1 MGERKISLSR
11 LYDGGCSCETNT
23 CKKVLN
29 IILIGQ
35 SGHGKST
42 LINTFANLLLGVN
55 LFDKFRYVVVSKEG
69 GDQTKSQTQ
78 HVTYYHIPASMIK
91 NNLLS
96 DDVCGVNLIDTPGY
110 NDTSGQ
116 ERD

>member
-1 MGERKISLSR
+1 MGEKNQISLSR
-11 LYDGGCSCETNT
+11 LYDGKCSCEANP

-42 LINTFANLLLGVN
+42 LINTFANFLLGVN

-69 GDQTKSQTQ
+69 GDQTKSQT
-78 HVTYYHIPASMIK
+78 
-91 NNLLS
+91 
-96 DDVCGVNLIDTPGY
+96 
-110 NDTSGQ
+110 
-116 ERD
+116 